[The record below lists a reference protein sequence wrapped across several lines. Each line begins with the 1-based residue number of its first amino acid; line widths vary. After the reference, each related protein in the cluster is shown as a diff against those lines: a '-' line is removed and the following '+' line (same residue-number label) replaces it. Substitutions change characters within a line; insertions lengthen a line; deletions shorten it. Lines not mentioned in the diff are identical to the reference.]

1 MGRVQGGGGAEET
14 RDDDDVAAA
23 AVSRRPVDSPES
35 GPEYVQ
41 EFMIYM
47 VTRSN
52 EFEKGEAVF

>member
-14 RDDDDVAAA
+14 RDDSNVAAAA

-35 GPEYVQ
+35 GPEYAQ

-52 EFEKGEAVF
+52 EFEKG

>member
-14 RDDDDVAAA
+14 RDDSDVAAA
-23 AVSRRPVDSPES
+23 AVSRRPVDSQES
-35 GPEYVQ
+35 GPEHVQ

-52 EFEKGEAVF
+52 EFEKG

>member
-14 RDDDDVAAA
+14 RNDGDVAAA
-23 AVSRRPVDSPES
+23 AVSRRPFDSPES
-35 GPEYVQ
+35 GPEYAQ

-47 VTRSN
+47 VTRST